1 MAVAAQSDPA
11 ASPVANVAVAN
22 VGQVGVFKSRSPG
35 VPATSWLVVWNMN
48 FIFHILGMS
57 SQLTHIFQRGRYT
70 TKQLDYFIIVHSFF
84 AFFRHIF
91 LPNSWGPSFAV
102 QYPQVSKN
110 LSEEGNEVMR
120 PVPVRSIKKVV
131 RTSTRVV
138 HTGAGKRERWGY
150 EILMLQ
156 VYMT

>member
-1 MAVAAQSDPA
+1 MIRSYNIISDQFCQNIYTHMTIV
-11 ASPVANVAVAN
+11 SYHISYLI
-22 VGQVGVFKSRSPG
+22 KSILWFG
-35 VPATSWLVVWNMN
+35 TC
-48 FIFHILGMS
+48 FICPYIGKNHC
-57 SQLTHIFQRGRYT
+57 QRRTHIFQRGRYT

>member
-1 MAVAAQSDPA
+1 M
-11 ASPVANVAVAN
+11 
-22 VGQVGVFKSRSPG
+22 
-35 VPATSWLVVWNMN
+35 
-48 FIFHILGMS
+48 
-57 SQLTHIFQRGRYT
+57 
-70 TKQLDYFIIVHSFF
+70 
-84 AFFRHIF
+84 
-91 LPNSWGPSFAV
+91 
-102 QYPQVSKN
+102 SKN

-150 EILMLQ
+150 DGYEILMLQ